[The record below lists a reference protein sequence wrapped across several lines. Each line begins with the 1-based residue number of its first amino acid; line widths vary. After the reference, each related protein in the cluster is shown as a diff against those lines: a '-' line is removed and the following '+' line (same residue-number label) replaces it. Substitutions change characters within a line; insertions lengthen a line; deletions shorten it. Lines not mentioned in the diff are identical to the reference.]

1 MRLQLFRRTHY
12 QIPFLSYQ
20 KIGSKVRF
28 MYATLNVAA
37 SHGAKYNQTFP
48 VGQHNHHTTLRV
60 ESNQSRRRPTS
71 WSFCQNSPTPV
82 SMRSPCR
89 EVEFFLLLRLK
100 PRFRF
105 LRNLERRSSLSS
117 LPLSFLNPPFLFYLP
132 SSSPIPLFGLRWV
145 KGLSSLLLHV
155 PFSMALK
162 ISPYPLI
169 PLPWISFQ

>member
-1 MRLQLFRRTHY
+1 MRLQFIRRTHY
-12 QIPFLSYQ
+12 HILFLSYP
-20 KIGSKVRF
+20 KISSKVRF

-89 EVEFFLLLRLK
+89 EVELFLLLRLK

-105 LRNLERRSSLSS
+105 LRNLERRWSISSLK
-117 LPLSFLNPPFLFYLP
+117 LSFLNPPSCFLLP
-132 SSSPIPLFGLRWV
+132 FSPHPTSWSKMGQGLVLSLATCPLFNG
-145 KGLSSLLLHV
+145 S
-155 PFSMALK
+155 
-162 ISPYPLI
+162 
-169 PLPWISFQ
+169 

>member
-1 MRLQLFRRTHY
+1 MRLQFIRRTHY
-12 QIPFLSYQ
+12 HILFLSYPKSSS
-20 KIGSKVRF
+20 KIRF

-60 ESNQSRRRPTS
+60 ESNQSRRKPTS

-82 SMRSPCR
+82 SMRSACR
-89 EVEFFLLLRLK
+89 KVKLSLLLRLK

-117 LPLSFLNPPFLFYLP
+117 LKLSFLNPPLCFLSPPLSP
-132 SSSPIPLFGLRWV
+132 SHCLV
-145 KGLSSLLLHV
+145 
-155 PFSMALK
+155 
-162 ISPYPLI
+162 
-169 PLPWISFQ
+169 